1 MGYDDAYNEEQ
12 SGHARGKNYISQP
25 SHTLETPGG
34 DRGRESGRPLKIAV
48 WHNLPSGG
56 GKRALYYH
64 VRGLTKRGHKL
75 ACWSLDTADH
85 AYLPLSEFAP
95 ERVVA
100 AEVNARPRWKLI
112 ERWSRHYNEA
122 VERMRQFDE
131 ACERCAREIEAGD
144 FDLLFANSALPY
156 NMPYIMRHLRMK
168 KVLYLQEPSRYLYE
182 ARPVLPWASGAP
194 QELGRAHLFQP
205 RRILSEYPNL
215 QTLRLQAQQ
224 EWLNAHACDRLLV
237 NSYFSR
243 ESILRAYGVDAK
255 VCYLGIDTTL
265 FRDLELERERFIL
278 GLGSFDSIKGID
290 LALKAMALLPEPR
303 PPLVWIANSGNAA
316 YRNAMNELARSLGVE
331 LRVRVGVSDA
341 ELVETLN
348 RAALLLYT
356 SRLEPFGFAPLEAN
370 ACGLPVVGVAEGGIR
385 ETVRDGVSGFLVE
398 PEAESIA
405 RAAQRLLHDPD
416 LSKRLGKTAADY
428 VRREW
433 DVEESVTRLETNL
446 LQVAAAEPART
457 A

>member
-1 MGYDDAYNEEQ
+1 MEAHDEEHG
-12 SGHARGKNYISQP
+12 GHATEEHDISRP
-25 SHTLETPGG
+25 SHTRATQGG
-34 DRGRESGRPLKIAV
+34 NGIGEANRKLKIAV

-64 VRGLTKRGHKL
+64 VRGLTERGHKL

-85 AYLPLSEFAP
+85 SYLPLSEFAP

-100 AEVNARPRWKLI
+100 VEGDGRPRRKLI

-122 VERMRQFDE
+122 VERMRRFDR
-131 ACERCAREIEAGD
+131 ACERSAREIEAGD

-168 KVLYLQEPSRYLYE
+168 KVLYLQEPCRYLYE
-182 ARPVLPWASGAP
+182 ARPVLPWVSGAP
-194 QELGRAHLFQP
+194 QDLGRAQLFQP
-205 RRILSEYPNL
+205 RRMLSDYPNL

-224 EWLNAHACDRLLV
+224 ERLNAHACDLMLV

-255 VCYLGIDTTL
+255 VCYLGIDTSL
-265 FRDLELERERFIL
+265 FRDLGLERERFIL

-290 LALKAMALLPEPR
+290 LALKAVALLPEPR
-303 PPLVWIANSGNAA
+303 PPLVWVANSGNAA
-316 YRNAMNELARSLGVE
+316 YRDSMSELARSLGVE
-331 LRVRVGVSDA
+331 LRVRMGVSDV

-370 ACGLPVVGVAEGGIR
+370 ACGLPVVGIAEGGIR
-385 ETVRDGVSGFLVE
+385 ETVRDGVSGLLVE

-405 RAAQRLLHDPD
+405 RAAERLLNTPGLAQRL
-416 LSKRLGKTAADY
+416 GETAAAY

-433 DVEESVTRLETNL
+433 DVDESVTRLETIL
-446 LQVAAAEPART
+446 LQVAAAEPARP